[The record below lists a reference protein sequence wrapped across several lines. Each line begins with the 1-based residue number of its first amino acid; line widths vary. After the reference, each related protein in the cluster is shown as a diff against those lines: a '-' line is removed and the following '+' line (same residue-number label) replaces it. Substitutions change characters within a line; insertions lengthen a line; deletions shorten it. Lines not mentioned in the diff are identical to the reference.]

1 MRLKEVFIRRYGPI
15 SGLHLRLA
23 SGLQPIYGLNESGKT
38 LVIDALIKKL
48 IGLEVGSDPLLDRVE
63 ETPEGYIVLEDK
75 GQEMKLGENETLATY
90 LAIEPDELR
99 NVFVVRDA
107 DLRIAGEDVFYNRV
121 TDKIAG
127 LRLEDIRK
135 IKEQLRYSGKLTE
148 GLKISDT
155 ATHSK
160 AKSQLELA
168 EKLKN
173 DVEQYIG
180 KAKSEHLEKLEADV
194 FEGNIRKSQLQ
205 SQLELLEKAK
215 KRTDFQKLE
224 DELRSAQSS
233 LSKLSKIPEEAFQSL
248 RKKLTLYEE
257 SENKLP
263 YFNRSREFFQK
274 LSYLLSIGSFA
285 ALFIIS
291 LLQKLDA
298 ISLIIPSILLVLTA
312 ISITQWLRASHDL
325 SEAEKS
331 RASLLREATLAGL
344 EIKDISNLR
353 QSLNES
359 DAAITRFRDDLNQ
372 KLGVLKKDLK
382 IELNSP
388 QDILNKSAEKLD
400 AIKGEID
407 QSVTIGYNQEE
418 YEQTRSELVKLEEK
432 LRDVGKALEKHLRTI
447 EEFADRANKIK
458 FFAFLNKEINLQIK
472 NLDSLRQLLPQLDE
486 LEVKIKEDAQLAI
499 DSLKLFDIV
508 EEEEKAKVASLFKE
522 RNLASQLFSKTTNGR
537 YSEVKYDYENE
548 QVIVTRPTG
557 ETFQAQKL
565 SKGARDQLYFS
576 IRVALGQMLLEG
588 TNGFFIADDP
598 FVSSDDKRIKQQID
612 LLKTISEMG
621 WQIIYFSA
629 KKGSID
635 MLSKVTQ
642 NKIITLQPLP

>member
-38 LVIDALIKKL
+38 LVIDALIKRL

-107 DLRIAGEDVFYNRV
+107 DLRIASEDIFYNRV
-121 TDKIAG
+121 TDKITG

-135 IKEQLRYSGKLTE
+135 IKEQLRDSGKLTE

-173 DVEQYIG
+173 DVEQHIE

-194 FEGNIRKSQLQ
+194 FEANIRKSQLE
-205 SQLELLEKAK
+205 SHLELLEKAK
-215 KRTDFQKLE
+215 KKTDFQKLK
-224 DELRSAQSS
+224 DELESAQSS
-233 LSKLSKIPEEAFQSL
+233 LSELNKIPEEAFQSL
-248 RKKLTLYEE
+248 GKKLTLYEA

-263 YFNRSREFFQK
+263 HFSRAREFFQK

-285 ALFIIS
+285 AFVSLS

-298 ISLIIPSILLVLTA
+298 ISLIIPSVLLILTA
-312 ISITQWLRASHDL
+312 ISITQWLKASHDL
-325 SEAEKS
+325 SEAEQN
-331 RASLLREATLAGL
+331 RASLLREATTAGL
-344 EIKDISNLR
+344 EIKDISSLR
-353 QSLNES
+353 KSLNES
-359 DAAITRFRDDLNQ
+359 DAAIRRLGDDLNQ

-382 IELNSP
+382 IELDIP
-388 QDILNKSAEKLD
+388 QEILKKSAEKLD
-400 AIKGEID
+400 VIKGEID
-407 QSVTIGYNQEE
+407 QSVNIGYSQED
-418 YEQTRSELVKLEEK
+418 YKQTRSELAKLEERLK
-432 LRDVGKALEKHLRTI
+432 NVGEALEKHLRTI
-447 EEFADRANKIK
+447 EDLANRANKLK
-458 FFAFLNKEINLQIK
+458 FPAFLNRELDLQVK
-472 NLDSLRQLLPQLDE
+472 NLDSLKQLIPQLDE
-486 LEVKIKEDAQLAI
+486 LEAKIIEDVQLGM
-499 DSLKLFDIV
+499 DSLKLFDIL

-522 RNLASQLFSKTTNGR
+522 GNLASQLFSKTTNGR
-537 YSEVKYDYENE
+537 YSEVKYDHEKE
-548 QVIVTRPTG
+548 EIIVTRPTG

-565 SKGARDQLYFS
+565 SKGTRDQLYFS

-588 TNGFFIADDP
+588 ANGFFITDDA

-629 KKGSID
+629 KKGAID

>member
-38 LVIDALIKKL
+38 LVIDALVKRL

-107 DLRIAGEDVFYNRV
+107 DLRIASEDIFYNRV
-121 TDKIAG
+121 TDKITG

-135 IKEQLRYSGKLTE
+135 IKEQLRDSGKLTE

-173 DVEQYIG
+173 DVEQYIE

-194 FEGNIRKSQLQ
+194 FEANIRKSQLE
-205 SQLELLEKAK
+205 SHLELLEKTK
-215 KRTDFQKLE
+215 KKTDFQKLK
-224 DELRSAQSS
+224 DELESAQSS
-233 LSKLSKIPEEAFQSL
+233 LSELNKIPEEAFQSL
-248 RKKLTLYEE
+248 GKKLTLYEV

-263 YFNRSREFFQK
+263 HFSRAREFFQK

-285 ALFIIS
+285 AFVSLS

-298 ISLIIPSILLVLTA
+298 ISLIIPSILLILTA
-312 ISITQWLRASHDL
+312 ISITQWLKASHDL
-325 SEAEKS
+325 SEAEQN
-331 RASLLREATLAGL
+331 RASLLREATTAGL
-344 EIKDISNLR
+344 EIKDISSLR
-353 QSLNES
+353 KSLNES
-359 DAAITRFRDDLNQ
+359 DAAIRRLGDDLNQ

-382 IELNSP
+382 IELDIP
-388 QDILNKSAEKLD
+388 QDILKKSAEKLD
-400 AIKGEID
+400 VIKGEID
-407 QSVTIGYNQEE
+407 QSVNIGYSQED
-418 YEQTRSELVKLEEK
+418 YKQTRSELAKLEERLK
-432 LRDVGKALEKHLRTI
+432 NVGEALEKHLRTI
-447 EEFADRANKIK
+447 EDLASRANKLE
-458 FFAFLNKEINLQIK
+458 FPAFLNRELDLQVK
-472 NLDSLRQLLPQLDE
+472 NLDSLKQLIPQLDE
-486 LEVKIKEDAQLAI
+486 LKAKIIEDVQLGM
-499 DSLKLFDIV
+499 DSLKLFDIL

-522 RNLASQLFSKTTNGR
+522 GNLASQLFSKTTNGR
-537 YSEVKYDYENE
+537 YSEVKYDHEKE
-548 QVIVTRPTG
+548 EIIVTRPTG

-565 SKGARDQLYFS
+565 SKGTRDQLYFS

-588 TNGFFIADDP
+588 ANGFFITDDA

-629 KKGSID
+629 KKGAID

>member
-38 LVIDALIKKL
+38 LVIDALIKRL
-48 IGLEVGSDPLLDRVE
+48 IGLKVGSDPLLDRVE

-75 GQEMKLGENETLATY
+75 GQEIELGENETLATY

-107 DLRIAGEDVFYNRV
+107 DLRIASEDIFYNRV
-121 TDKIAG
+121 TDKITG
-127 LRLEDIRK
+127 LRLEDVRK
-135 IKEQLRYSGKLTE
+135 IKEQLRDSGKLTE
-148 GLKISDT
+148 GLKISDM

-173 DVEQYIG
+173 DVERYIE

-194 FEGNIRKSQLQ
+194 FEANIRKSQLE
-205 SQLELLEKAK
+205 SHLELLEKAK
-215 KRTDFQKLE
+215 KKTDFQKLKG
-224 DELRSAQSS
+224 ELESAQSS
-233 LSKLSKIPEEAFQSL
+233 LSELNKIPEEAFQSL
-248 RKKLTLYEE
+248 GKKLTLYEV

-263 YFNRSREFFQK
+263 HFNRAREFFQK

-285 ALFIIS
+285 AFVSLS

-298 ISLIIPSILLVLTA
+298 ISLIIPSILLILTA

-325 SEAEKS
+325 SEAEQN
-331 RASLLREATLAGL
+331 RASLLREATTADL
-344 EIKDISNLR
+344 EIKDISSLR
-353 QSLNES
+353 KSLNEA
-359 DAAITRFRDDLNQ
+359 DAAIRRLRDDLNQ
-372 KLGVLKKDLK
+372 KIGVLKKDLK
-382 IELNSP
+382 IELNIP
-388 QDILNKSAEKLD
+388 QEILKKSAEKLD
-400 AIKGEID
+400 VIKGEID
-407 QSVTIGYNQEE
+407 QSVNIGYSQED
-418 YEQTRSELVKLEEK
+418 YEQTRSELAKLEERLK
-432 LRDVGKALEKHLRTI
+432 DVGEALEKHLRTI
-447 EEFADRANKIK
+447 EDLANRANKLK
-458 FFAFLNKEINLQIK
+458 FPAFLNRELDLQIK
-472 NLDSLRQLLPQLDE
+472 NLDSLKQLIPQLDE
-486 LEVKIKEDAQLAI
+486 LEAKIMEDVQLAM
-499 DSLKLFDIV
+499 DSLKLFDIL

-522 RNLASQLFSKTTNGR
+522 GNVASQLFSKTTNGR
-537 YSEVKYDYENE
+537 YSEVKYDHEKE
-548 QVIVTRPTG
+548 EIIVTRPTG

-565 SKGARDQLYFS
+565 SKGTRDQLYFS

-588 TNGFFIADDP
+588 TNGFFITDDA

-629 KKGSID
+629 KKGAID

>member
-38 LVIDALIKKL
+38 LVIDALIKRL

-75 GQEMKLGENETLATY
+75 GQEIKLGENETLATY

-107 DLRIAGEDVFYNRV
+107 DLRIASEDIFYNRV
-121 TDKIAG
+121 TDKITG

-135 IKEQLRYSGKLTE
+135 IKEQLRDSGKLTE

-173 DVEQYIG
+173 DVEQYIE

-194 FEGNIRKSQLQ
+194 FEANIRKSQLE
-205 SQLELLEKAK
+205 SHLELLEKAK
-215 KRTDFQKLE
+215 KKTDFQKLK
-224 DELRSAQSS
+224 DELESAQSS
-233 LSKLSKIPEEAFQSL
+233 LSESNKIPEEAFQSL
-248 RKKLTLYEE
+248 GKKLTLYEV

-263 YFNRSREFFQK
+263 HFSRAREFFQK

-285 ALFIIS
+285 AFVSLS

-298 ISLIIPSILLVLTA
+298 ISLIIPSILLILTA
-312 ISITQWLRASHDL
+312 ISITQWLRASHEL
-325 SEAEKS
+325 SEAEQN
-331 RASLLREATLAGL
+331 RASLLREATTAGL
-344 EIKDISNLR
+344 EIKDISSLR
-353 QSLNES
+353 KSLNVS
-359 DAAITRFRDDLNQ
+359 DAAIIRLRDDLNQ

-382 IELNSP
+382 IELIIP
-388 QDILNKSAEKLD
+388 QEILKKSAEKLGV
-400 AIKGEID
+400 IKGEID
-407 QSVTIGYNQEE
+407 QSVNIGYSQED
-418 YEQTRSELVKLEEK
+418 YEQTRSELAKLEERLK
-432 LRDVGKALEKHLRTI
+432 DVGEALEKHLRTI
-447 EEFADRANKIK
+447 EDLANRANKLK
-458 FFAFLNKEINLQIK
+458 FLVFLNRELDLQIK
-472 NLDSLRQLLPQLDE
+472 NLDSLKQLIPQLDE
-486 LEVKIKEDAQLAI
+486 LEAKIIEDVQLAM
-499 DSLKLFDIV
+499 DSLKLFDIL

-522 RNLASQLFSKTTNGR
+522 GNLASQLFSKTTNGR
-537 YSEVKYDYENE
+537 YSEVKYDHEKE
-548 QVIVTRPTG
+548 EIIVTRPTG

-565 SKGARDQLYFS
+565 SKGTRDQLYFS
-576 IRVALGQMLLEG
+576 IRVALGQILLEG
-588 TNGFFIADDP
+588 TNGFFITDDA

-629 KKGSID
+629 KKGAID